1 MTDLVAKMD
10 SYGRG
15 AWIAAMILGFILF
28 WPIGLALLFFLIWSG
43 RMGCGRKWKR
53 ENWKRMGN
61 TMRSSGNAAFDEYKA
76 ETIRRLEEEQQAFRE
91 FLAKLRMAKDKAE
104 FEDFMANRKSGNGP
118 EPEAA

>member
-43 RMGCGRKWKR
+43 RMRCGKHKGERWR
-53 ENWKRMGN
+53 RMGN

-76 ETIRRLEEEQQAFRE
+76 ETIRRLEEEQEAFKE
-91 FLAKLRMAKDKAE
+91 FLGKLRMAKDKAE
-104 FEDFMANRKSGNGP
+104 FEDFMSNRKNGNGP

>member
-1 MTDLVAKMD
+1 
-10 SYGRG
+10 
-15 AWIAAMILGFILF
+15 
-28 WPIGLALLFFLIWSG
+28 
-43 RMGCGRKWKR
+43 MGCGRKWKR